1 MLLIKSC
8 YTFVMA
14 TTSNASQEFV
24 PIKEVRDGVMVL
36 KNGGMRAVVLAT
48 SINFALKSVEEQE
61 SVIYQFQNFLNSLDF
76 SMQIYVQSRRL
87 DIRPYLNLL
96 EERLRA
102 QNTDLM
108 RMQITEYINFVKGL
122 TELSSIMTKSFFV
135 VIPYAPSAASVSG
148 LTNTFSSKKSAVLEQ
163 EKDDHFEEVKS
174 QLEQRVGVVEQGLAR
189 CGVKIARLG
198 SEELVELFYR
208 IFNPGDAEKPIK
220 M

>member
-1 MLLIKSC
+1 
-8 YTFVMA
+8 MA
-14 TTSNASQEFV
+14 ASNASQEFV
-24 PIKEVRDGVMVL
+24 PIKEVRDGVMIL
-36 KNGGMRAVVLAT
+36 KDGSIRAVVLAT
-48 SINFALKSVEEQE
+48 SINFALKSSEEQE

-76 SMQIYVQSRRL
+76 TLQIYVQSRRL
-87 DIRPYLNLL
+87 DIRPYLALL
-96 EERLRA
+96 DERLRA

-108 RMQITEYINFVKGL
+108 RMQITEYINFVRGL

-135 VIPYAPSAASVSG
+135 VIPYAPLNQSVTG
-148 LTNTFSSKKSAVLEQ
+148 IANMFSSNKDKSIEK
-163 EKDDHFEEVKS
+163 EKDDHFEEIRS
-174 QLEQRVGVVEQGLAR
+174 QIEQRIGVVEQGLAR

>member
-1 MLLIKSC
+1 MQLPYCDILLHMSS
-8 YTFVMA
+8 
-14 TTSNASQEFV
+14 SNASQEFV
-24 PIKEVRDGVMVL
+24 PIKEVRDGVMIL
-36 KNGGMRAVVLAT
+36 KDGSIRAVVLAT
-48 SINFALKSVEEQE
+48 SINFALKSTEEQE

-76 SMQIYVQSRRL
+76 SMQIYIQSRRL
-87 DIRPYLNLL
+87 DIRPYLALL
-96 EERLRA
+96 DDRLHA

-108 RMQITEYINFVKGL
+108 RLQITEYINFVRGI

-135 VIPYAPSAASVSG
+135 VIPYAPTPQSVSG
-148 LTNTFSSKKSAVLEQ
+148 IANMFNSKKDTSLEK

-174 QLEQRVGVVEQGLAR
+174 QIEQRVGVVEQGLAR

>member
-1 MLLIKSC
+1 
-8 YTFVMA
+8 MA
-14 TTSNASQEFV
+14 ASNASQEFV
-24 PIKEVRDGVMVL
+24 PIKEVRDGVMIL
-36 KNGGMRAVVLAT
+36 KDGSIRAVVLAT
-48 SINFALKSVEEQE
+48 SINFALKSSEEQE

-76 SMQIYVQSRRL
+76 TLQIYVQSRRL
-87 DIRPYLNLL
+87 DIRPYLALL
-96 EERLRA
+96 DERLRA

-108 RMQITEYINFVKGL
+108 RMQITEYINFVRGL

-135 VIPYAPSAASVSG
+135 VIPYAPLGQSAAG
-148 LTNTFSSKKSAVLEQ
+148 IANMFSSHKDKSLEK
-163 EKDDHFEEVKS
+163 EKDDHFEEVRS
-174 QLEQRVGVVEQGLAR
+174 QIEQRVGVVEQGLAR

>member
-1 MLLIKSC
+1 MP
-8 YTFVMA
+8 
-14 TTSNASQEFV
+14 TTSSNPSQEFV
-24 PIKEVRDGVMVL
+24 PIKEVRDGVMIL
-36 KNGGMRAVVLAT
+36 KDGSMRAVVLAT
-48 SINFALKSVEEQE
+48 SINFALKSIEEQE

-87 DIRPYLNLL
+87 DIRPYLALL
-96 EERLRA
+96 EDRVHA

-108 RMQITEYINFVKGL
+108 RMQISEYINFVRGL

-135 VIPYAPSAASVSG
+135 VIPYAPAASSIPKMSNIFG
-148 LTNTFSSKKSAVLEQ
+148 KNSNSSEK
-163 EKDDHFEEVKS
+163 EKDDLFEEVKS
-174 QLEQRVGVVEQGLAR
+174 QIEQRVGVVEQGLAR

>member
-1 MLLIKSC
+1 
-8 YTFVMA
+8 MA
-14 TTSNASQEFV
+14 ASNTSQEFV
-24 PIKEVRDGVMVL
+24 PIKEVRDGVMIL
-36 KNGGMRAVVLAT
+36 KDGSIRAVVLAT

-76 SMQIYVQSRRL
+76 SLQIYVQSRRL
-87 DIRPYLNLL
+87 DIRPYLGLL

-102 QNTDLM
+102 QTTDLM
-108 RMQITEYINFVKGL
+108 RMQITEYINFVKGI

-135 VIPYAPSAASVSG
+135 VIPYAPLTQAASG
-148 LTNTFSSKKSAVLEQ
+148 IANIFNSKKDSTLEK
-163 EKDDHFEEVKS
+163 EKDDFFEEVKS
-174 QLEQRVGVVEQGLAR
+174 QIEQRVGVVEQGLAR

>member
-1 MLLIKSC
+1 MSSPS
-8 YTFVMA
+8 
-14 TTSNASQEFV
+14 SNPSQDFV
-24 PIKEVRDGVMVL
+24 PIKEVRDGVMIL
-36 KNGGMRAVVLAT
+36 KDGSMRAVVLAN
-48 SINFALKSVEEQE
+48 SINFALKSIEEQE

-76 SMQIYVQSRRL
+76 TLQIYIQSRRL
-87 DIRPYLNLL
+87 DIRPYLALL
-96 EERLRA
+96 EERSHS
-102 QNTDLM
+102 QNSDLM
-108 RMQITEYINFVKGL
+108 RMQIAEYINFVKGL

-135 VIPYAPSAASVSG
+135 VIPYAPTGQGVSDITGVFASK
-148 LTNTFSSKKSAVLEQ
+148 TKSSVEK
-163 EKDDHFEEVKS
+163 EKDDIFEEVKS

>member
-1 MLLIKSC
+1 MP
-8 YTFVMA
+8 
-14 TTSNASQEFV
+14 TSNASQEFV

-135 VIPYAPSAASVSG
+135 VIPYAPSASSVSG
-148 LTNTFSSKKSAVLEQ
+148 LTNTFSSKKSEVLEK

>member
-1 MLLIKSC
+1 
-8 YTFVMA
+8 MA
-14 TTSNASQEFV
+14 ASNASQEFV
-24 PIKEVRDGVMVL
+24 PIKEVRDGVMIL
-36 KNGGMRAVVLAT
+36 KDGSIRAVVLAT
-48 SINFALKSVEEQE
+48 SINFALKSAEEQE

-76 SMQIYVQSRRL
+76 TLQIYVQSRRL
-87 DIRPYLNLL
+87 DIRPYLALL
-96 EERLRA
+96 DERLRA

-108 RMQITEYINFVKGL
+108 RMQITEYINFVRGL

-135 VIPYAPSAASVSG
+135 VIPYAPLGQSVTGIANMFSANKDKSVE
-148 LTNTFSSKKSAVLEQ
+148 K
-163 EKDDHFEEVKS
+163 EKDDHFEEIRS
-174 QLEQRVGVVEQGLAR
+174 QIEQRIGVVEQGLAR

>member
-1 MLLIKSC
+1 MS
-8 YTFVMA
+8 TA
-14 TTSNASQEFV
+14 SNSNPSQEFV
-24 PIKEVRDGVMVL
+24 PIKEVRDGVMIL
-36 KNGGMRAVVLAT
+36 KDGSMRAVVLAT
-48 SINFALKSVEEQE
+48 SINFALKSIEEQE

-87 DIRPYLNLL
+87 DIRPYLALL
-96 EERLRA
+96 EERVHA

-108 RMQITEYINFVKGL
+108 RMQISEYINFVRGL

-135 VIPYAPSAASVSG
+135 VIPYAPTTQSIKGVSNIFK
-148 LTNTFSSKKSAVLEQ
+148 TKNTTAEK
-163 EKDDHFEEVKS
+163 EKDDLFEEVKS
-174 QLEQRVGVVEQGLAR
+174 QIEQRVGVVEQGLAR